1 MVIRGAI
8 AIAILNMTVA
18 LQGKLSEKTRQANM
32 FNLVT
37 TVGRVLAND
46 MKKVG
51 YRTSWDV
58 NFNIASPDSVEFQCD
73 TTTIA
78 SATPAICWIK
88 YSVGSTSEL
97 SGTANPKDRKL
108 YRTVRLASGGAGVR
122 SLVAIGVVKL
132 KFTYRMGVG
141 DGSSTNDA
149 TRVIQSFSVNL
160 VMASGELV
168 NGLYP
173 QAEWTY
179 HFFPTINFSSSAY
192 TWG

>member
-32 FNLVT
+32 FNLVS
-37 TVGRVLAND
+37 TVGRVLSND
-46 MKKVG
+46 MKKAG
-51 YRTSWDV
+51 YRTSATT
-58 NFNIASPDSVEFQCD
+58 NFNIASPDSIEFLCD
-73 TTTIA
+73 TTTIV
-78 SATPAICWIK
+78 SATPVVCWIK

-97 SGTANPKDRKL
+97 SGTANPNDRKL
-108 YRTVRLASGGAGVR
+108 YRTVRLASGGTGVR

-132 KFTYRMGVG
+132 NFTYLENNGNVTS
-141 DGSSTNDA
+141 DVTK
-149 TRVIQSFSVNL
+149 VKSFSVNL

-173 QAEWTY
+173 QAQWTY
-179 HFFPTINFSSSAY
+179 HFFPTNLS
-192 TWG
+192 